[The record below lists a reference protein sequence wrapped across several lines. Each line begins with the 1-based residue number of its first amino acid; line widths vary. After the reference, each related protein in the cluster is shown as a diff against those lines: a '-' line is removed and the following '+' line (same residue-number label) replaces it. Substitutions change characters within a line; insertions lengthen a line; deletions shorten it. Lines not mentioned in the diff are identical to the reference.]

1 MRVVRDYGIMT
12 RILGHIPVN
21 TMLKKDKKEKK
32 GIKEDGSVKSILIT
46 AFIML
51 LFSVGLSLVM
61 SISMESAYRKEISE
75 DFQEHHVLS
84 SSILGRYYSRE
95 AETARNIAGLLSAS
109 EAMYSTS
116 DVLDVEGRFSTVDEQ
131 AHIGYVGGD
140 GFIYLDGERYFP
152 EVHENLFEYFKQ
164 YKINEGETMVM
175 EAGDLIS
182 CIDSSDVVAVAPI
195 HIKSECVGFIFIP
208 IDTERI
214 FVRETFASQ
223 IKEAELL
230 LVNKQGT
237 IIAASS
243 GISGY
248 DSTGDHVAAAPGEE
262 GQSSSDAQA
271 SVSADLIVGTVIR
284 DLLNSES
291 DGTIKSRQ
299 TIQNLTR
306 GLSNDEE
313 GMITVRDSE
322 GYKFQVSF
330 APVQDSYRLYLV
342 TRYNSNIIESG
353 VQPMVYRS
361 VATCLTIICIM
372 IGAIMYVWLIARKT
386 SDTAERLA
394 YEDPLTGGKNV
405 NYFND
410 FAQIILHENK
420 EMPFVICRF
429 DIANFRYINESYGHV
444 KADQVL
450 KACVKEFEDCFGPRE
465 ICVRMNADQFL
476 ALMVNDAGMDGR
488 LEAFRAAVNAAARGV
503 GIKYPIKFKLG
514 IYQMRKHEKDVDVM
528 IDRANAARKML
539 RGDEKHSRLTYSEEI
554 ASNMHKANL
563 IESQMQ
569 HALASGE
576 FKVYLQAKW
585 DIEKNSVCGCE
596 ALVRWVKSDGKIVRP
611 DEFIP
616 LFEKNGFIEM
626 LDFYMLETVCQMVC
640 TLQKEG
646 KKVYPVSVNQSRVLL
661 HNPDYLDNVVDILRK
676 YKIPEGLVE
685 LEITETV
692 FEDEK
697 DRIFDVLEKLK
708 MCGVKLNMDDF
719 GSGYSS
725 LNMLKDVNFDIIKID
740 RTFFSASVDNEKS
753 KVVLCKVVE
762 MIKGIGMDVVCEG
775 VENQEHVDFLRS
787 IGVRKVQ
794 GFYYAKPVP
803 AEEFITSYC
812 E

>member
-1 MRVVRDYGIMT
+1 
-12 RILGHIPVN
+12 
-21 TMLKKDKKEKK
+21 MLKRDKKEKK
-32 GIKEDGSVKSILIT
+32 GIREDSSVKSILVT
-46 AFIML
+46 ALVML
-51 LFSVGLSLVM
+51 LFSMGLSLAM

-75 DFQEHHVLS
+75 DFQEHHILS
-84 SSILGRYYSRE
+84 ASILGRYYSRE
-95 AETARNIAGLLSAS
+95 AETARNMAGVLSTFTS
-109 EAMYSTS
+109 MYSID
-116 DVLDVEGRFSTVDEQ
+116 DVLEVEGRFTTVDEQ

-140 GFIYLDGERYFP
+140 GFIYLDGERYYP
-152 EVHENLFEYFKQ
+152 EVHENLFEYFKG
-164 YKINEGETMVM
+164 YKIAEGKTMVT

-182 CIDSSDVVAVAPI
+182 CIDSSDVVAIAPV
-195 HIKSECVGFIFIP
+195 HIKGECVGFIFVP

-223 IKEAELL
+223 TEEAELL
-230 LVNKQGT
+230 LVNKQRK
-237 IIAASS
+237 IIATSS
-243 GISGY
+243 GKADNAENKPVTVSG
-248 DSTGDHVAAAPGEE
+248 DEGVEVPASEE
-262 GQSSSDAQA
+262 TAIGITIQELLDEE
-271 SVSADLIVGTVIR
+271 ADGKIR
-284 DLLNSES
+284 
-291 DGTIKSRQ
+291 TRQ

-306 GLSNDEE
+306 GISNDEE
-313 GMITVRDSE
+313 GMITLRDSD
-322 GYKFQVSF
+322 GYKFQVSY
-330 APVQDSYRLYLV
+330 APVLDSYRLYLV

-353 VQPMVYRS
+353 VQPMIYRS
-361 VATCLTIICIM
+361 VSTCLTIICIM
-372 IGAIMYVWLIARKT
+372 IGAIMYVWLIARRT

-405 NYFND
+405 NYFNE
-410 FAQIILHENK
+410 FAQILLHDNK
-420 EMPFVICRF
+420 EMPYVICRF

-450 KACVKEFEDCFGPRE
+450 KACVKEFEGCFGSRE
-465 ICVRMNADQFL
+465 LCVRMNADQFL
-476 ALMVNDAGMDGR
+476 ALMVNDAGLDGR

-514 IYQMRKHEKDVDVM
+514 VYQVRKHEKDVDVM
-528 IDRANAARKML
+528 IDRANAARRML
-539 RGDEKHSRLTYSEEI
+539 RGDEKNNRLTYSEEI

-585 DIEKNSVCGCE
+585 DIEKNTVCGCE
-596 ALVRWVKSDGKIVRP
+596 ALVRWVRSDGKIVRP

-640 TLQKEG
+640 NLQKEG
-646 KKVYPVSVNQSRVLL
+646 KMVYPVSVNQSRVLL
-661 HNPDYLDNVVDILRK
+661 HNPDCLDNVVDILRK
-676 YKIPEGLVE
+676 YKIPDGLVE

-697 DRIFDVLEKLK
+697 DRIFSVLDKLRA
-708 MCGVKLNMDDF
+708 CGVKLNMDDF

-725 LNMLKDVNFDIIKID
+725 LNMLKDVPFDVIKID
-740 RTFFSASVDNEKS
+740 RIFFSASVDNEKS
-753 KVVLCKVVE
+753 RKVLRKIVE
-762 MIKGIGMDVVCEG
+762 MINDIGMEVVCEG
-775 VENQEHVDFLRS
+775 VENQEHVEFLRG

-803 AEEFITSYC
+803 AEEFINNYC

>member
-1 MRVVRDYGIMT
+1 MGGI
-12 RILGHIPVN
+12 IPDN

-32 GIKEDGSVKSILIT
+32 GIKEDRSVKAILVT
-46 AFIML
+46 ALIML
-51 LFSVGLSLVM
+51 LFSVGLSLAM
-61 SISMESAYRKEISE
+61 SISMESAYRNEIS
-75 DFQEHHVLS
+75 DNFQEHHAMSAIV
-84 SSILGRYYSRE
+84 LGRYYSRE
-95 AETARNIAGLLSAS
+95 SGVAKNAAHLLSTYAS
-109 EAMYSTS
+109 MYTID
-116 DVLDVEGRFSTVDEQ
+116 DVLDVEASFAAVDEMR
-131 AHIGYVGGD
+131 HIGYVGGD
-140 GFIYLDGERYFP
+140 GFIYLDGERYYP
-152 EVHENLFEYFKQ
+152 EVHENLFEYFKA
-164 YKINEGETMVM
+164 YKIEEDETMVT

-182 CIDSSDVVAVAPI
+182 HIDHSDVVAIAPV
-195 HIKSECVGFIFIP
+195 HIKGVCVGFIFVP

-214 FVRETFASQ
+214 FARETFSLQ
-223 IKEAELL
+223 IKEADLM
-230 LVNKQGT
+230 LVNKQGK
-237 IIAASS
+237 IIATSTGMPAAGKNTAPADSVSGDEGTEMAASTD
-243 GISGY
+243 INVY
-248 DSTGDHVAAAPGEE
+248 DSED
-262 GQSSSDAQA
+262 S
-271 SVSADLIVGTVIR
+271 IVGDTVQE
-284 DLLNSES
+284 LLNDES
-291 DGTIKSRQ
+291 DGKIKSRQ

-306 GLSNDEE
+306 GISNEEE
-313 GMITVRDSE
+313 GRITVRDSE
-322 GYKFQVSF
+322 GYKFQVSY
-330 APVQDSYRLYLV
+330 APVLDSYRLYLV
-342 TRYNSNIIESG
+342 TRYDSNVIESG

-372 IGAIMYVWLIARKT
+372 IGAIMYVWLIARRT
-386 SDTAERLA
+386 SDTAEKLA
-394 YEDPLTGGKNV
+394 YEDPLTGGRNV
-405 NYFND
+405 NYFNE
-410 FAQIILHENK
+410 FAQILLHDNK
-420 EMPFVICRF
+420 EMPYVICRF
-429 DIANFRYINESYGHV
+429 DIANFRYINEAYGHV
-444 KADQVL
+444 KADKVL
-450 KACVKEFEDCFGPRE
+450 KACVKEFEGCFGPRE
-465 ICVRMNADQFL
+465 LCVRMNADQFL

-514 IYQMRKHEKDVDVM
+514 IYQVRKHEKDVDVM
-528 IDRANAARKML
+528 IDRANAARRML
-539 RGDEKHSRLTYSEEI
+539 RGDEKHNRLIYSEEI

-585 DIEKNSVCGCE
+585 DIEKNTVCGCE
-596 ALVRWVKSDGKIVRP
+596 ALVRWVKSDGTIVRP

-646 KKVYPVSVNQSRVLL
+646 KMVYPVSVNQSRVLL

-697 DRIFDVLEKLK
+697 DRIFNVLEKLK
-708 MCGVKLNMDDF
+708 VCGIKLNMDDF

-725 LNMLKDVNFDIIKID
+725 LNMLKDVPFDIIKID
-740 RTFFSASVDNEKS
+740 RIFFSASVDNEKS
-753 KVVLCKVVE
+753 RVVLCKVVE

-803 AEEFITSYC
+803 AEEFINSYC

>member
-1 MRVVRDYGIMT
+1 
-12 RILGHIPVN
+12 
-21 TMLKKDKKEKK
+21 MLKRDKKEKK
-32 GIKEDGSVKSILIT
+32 GIREDSSVKSILVT
-46 AFIML
+46 ALVML
-51 LFSVGLSLVM
+51 LFSMGLSLAM

-75 DFQEHHVLS
+75 DFQEHHILS
-84 SSILGRYYSRE
+84 ASILGRYYSRE
-95 AETARNIAGLLSAS
+95 AETARNMAGVLSTFAS
-109 EAMYSTS
+109 MYSID
-116 DVLDVEGRFSTVDEQ
+116 DVLEVEGRFTAVDEQ

-140 GFIYLDGERYFP
+140 GFIYLDGERYYP
-152 EVHENLFEYFKQ
+152 EVHENLFEYFKG
-164 YKINEGETMVM
+164 YKIAEGKTMVT

-182 CIDSSDVVAVAPI
+182 CIDSSDVVAIAPV
-195 HIKSECVGFIFIP
+195 HIKGECVGFIFVP

-223 IKEAELL
+223 TEEAELL
-230 LVNKQGT
+230 LVNKQGK
-237 IIAASS
+237 IIATSS
-243 GISGY
+243 GKADNAENKPVTVSG
-248 DSTGDHVAAAPGEE
+248 DEGVEVPASEE
-262 GQSSSDAQA
+262 TAIGITIQELLDEE
-271 SVSADLIVGTVIR
+271 ADGKIR
-284 DLLNSES
+284 
-291 DGTIKSRQ
+291 TRQ

-306 GLSNDEE
+306 GISNDEE
-313 GMITVRDSE
+313 GMITLRDSD
-322 GYKFQVSF
+322 GYKFQVSY
-330 APVQDSYRLYLV
+330 APVLDSYRLYLV

-353 VQPMVYRS
+353 VQPMIYRS
-361 VATCLTIICIM
+361 VSTCLTIICIM
-372 IGAIMYVWLIARKT
+372 IGAIMYVWLIARRT

-405 NYFND
+405 NYFNE
-410 FAQIILHENK
+410 FAQILLHDNK
-420 EMPFVICRF
+420 EMPYVICRF

-450 KACVKEFEDCFGPRE
+450 KACVKEFEGCFGSRE
-465 ICVRMNADQFL
+465 LCVRMNADQFL
-476 ALMVNDAGMDGR
+476 ALMVNDAGLDGR

-514 IYQMRKHEKDVDVM
+514 VYQVRKHEKDVDVM
-528 IDRANAARKML
+528 IDRANAARRML
-539 RGDEKHSRLTYSEEI
+539 RGDEKNNRLTYSEEI

-585 DIEKNSVCGCE
+585 DIEKNTVCGCE
-596 ALVRWVKSDGKIVRP
+596 ALVRWVRSDGKIVRP

-640 TLQKEG
+640 NLQKEG
-646 KKVYPVSVNQSRVLL
+646 KMVYPVSVNQSRVLL

-676 YKIPEGLVE
+676 YKIPDGLVE

-697 DRIFDVLEKLK
+697 DRIFSVLDKLRA
-708 MCGVKLNMDDF
+708 CGVKLNMDDF

-725 LNMLKDVNFDIIKID
+725 LNMLKDVPFDVIKID
-740 RTFFSASVDNEKS
+740 RIFFSASVDNEKS
-753 KVVLCKVVE
+753 RKVLRKIVE
-762 MIKGIGMDVVCEG
+762 MINDIGMEVVCEG
-775 VENQEHVDFLRS
+775 VENQEHVEFLRG

-803 AEEFITSYC
+803 AEEFINNYC

>member
-1 MRVVRDYGIMT
+1 MRVPYDYGIIV
-12 RILGHIPVN
+12 RVFGGIIPVSA
-21 TMLKKDKKEKK
+21 MLKKDKKEKK
-32 GIKEDGSVKSILIT
+32 GIKEDSSVKAILIT
-46 AFIML
+46 ALIML
-51 LFSVGLSLVM
+51 LFSVGLSFAM
-61 SISMESAYRKEISE
+61 SISMETAYRKEISD
-75 DFQEHHVLS
+75 DFQEHHLLS
-84 SSILGRYYSRE
+84 ASVLGRYYSRE
-95 AETARNIAGLLSAS
+95 AGTARNMAGLLSTFES
-109 EAMYSTS
+109 MYATA
-116 DVLDVEGRFSTVDEQ
+116 DVLDVESRFATVDEQ

-140 GFIYLDGERYFP
+140 GFIYLDGERYYP
-152 EVHENLFEYFKQ
+152 EVHENLFEYFKE
-164 YKINEGETMVM
+164 YKIGEGETMVT
-175 EAGDLIS
+175 EAGPLVS
-182 CIDSSDVVAVAPI
+182 CIDSSDVVAIAPI
-195 HIKSECVGFIFIP
+195 HIKNECVGFIFVP

-214 FVRETFASQ
+214 FARETFASQ
-223 IKEAELL
+223 TEDAELL
-230 LVNKQGT
+230 LVNKQGK
-237 IIAASS
+237 IIATSS
-243 GISGY
+243 AVSDRIPNNEHGVALSGKEGTVMPEEVSVNLAVGISIQDMLDG
-248 DSTGDHVAAAPGEE
+248 
-262 GQSSSDAQA
+262 
-271 SVSADLIVGTVIR
+271 
-284 DLLNSES
+284 ES
-291 DGTIKSRQ
+291 DGKIRTRQ
-299 TIQNLTR
+299 TIQTLTR
-306 GLSNDEE
+306 GISNDED
-313 GMITVRDSE
+313 GLITLRDAE

-330 APVQDSYRLYLV
+330 SPVQDSYRLYLV
-342 TRYNSNIIESG
+342 TRYDSNIIESG

-361 VATCLTIICIM
+361 VSTCLTIICIM
-372 IGAIMYVWLIARKT
+372 IGAIMYVWLIARRT

-405 NYFND
+405 NYFNE
-410 FAQIILHENK
+410 FAQILLHDNK
-420 EMPFVICRF
+420 EMPYVVCRF

-450 KACVKEFEDCFGPRE
+450 KACVKEFEGCFGPRE
-465 ICVRMNADQFL
+465 LCVRMNADQFL
-476 ALMVNDAGMDGR
+476 ALMINDAGMDGR

-514 IYQMRKHEKDVDVM
+514 IYQVRTHEKDVDVM
-528 IDRANAARKML
+528 IDRANAARRML
-539 RGDEKHSRLTYSEEI
+539 RGDEKHSRLVYSEEI

-585 DIEKNSVCGCE
+585 DIEKNTVCGCE

-626 LDFYMLETVCQMVC
+626 LDFYMLETVCQQVC
-640 TLQKEG
+640 ALQKEG
-646 KKVYPVSVNQSRVLL
+646 KMVYPVSVNQSRVLL

-708 MCGVKLNMDDF
+708 ICGVKLNMDDF

-725 LNMLKDVNFDIIKID
+725 LNMLKDVPFDVIKID
-740 RTFFSASVDNEKS
+740 RVFFSASVDNEKS
-753 KVVLCKVVE
+753 RVVLCKIVE
-762 MIKGIGMDVVCEG
+762 MINGIGMDVVCEG

-787 IGVRKVQ
+787 IGVKKVQ

-803 AEEFITSYC
+803 CEEFINSYC
-812 E
+812 D

>member
-1 MRVVRDYGIMT
+1 
-12 RILGHIPVN
+12 
-21 TMLKKDKKEKK
+21 MLKRDKKEKK
-32 GIKEDGSVKSILIT
+32 GIREDSSVKSILVT
-46 AFIML
+46 ALVML
-51 LFSVGLSLVM
+51 LFSMGLSLAM

-75 DFQEHHVLS
+75 DFQEHHILFA
-84 SSILGRYYSRE
+84 SILGRYYSRE
-95 AETARNIAGLLSAS
+95 AETARNMAGVLSTFTS
-109 EAMYSTS
+109 MYSID
-116 DVLDVEGRFSTVDEQ
+116 DVLEVEGRFTTVDEQ

-140 GFIYLDGERYFP
+140 GFIYLDGERYYP
-152 EVHENLFEYFKQ
+152 EVHENLFEYFKG
-164 YKINEGETMVM
+164 YKIAEGKTMVT

-182 CIDSSDVVAVAPI
+182 CIDSSDVVAIAPV
-195 HIKSECVGFIFIP
+195 HIKGECVGFIFVP

-223 IKEAELL
+223 TEEAELL
-230 LVNKQGT
+230 LVNKQRK
-237 IIAASS
+237 IIATSS
-243 GISGY
+243 GKADNAENKPVTVSG
-248 DSTGDHVAAAPGEE
+248 DEGVEVPASEE
-262 GQSSSDAQA
+262 TAIGITIQELLDEE
-271 SVSADLIVGTVIR
+271 ADGKIR
-284 DLLNSES
+284 
-291 DGTIKSRQ
+291 TRQ

-306 GLSNDEE
+306 GISNDEE
-313 GMITVRDSE
+313 GMITLRDSD
-322 GYKFQVSF
+322 GYKFQVSY
-330 APVQDSYRLYLV
+330 APVLDSYRLYLV

-353 VQPMVYRS
+353 VQPMIYRS
-361 VATCLTIICIM
+361 VSTCLTIICIM
-372 IGAIMYVWLIARKT
+372 IGAIMYVWLIARRT

-394 YEDPLTGGKNV
+394 SEDPLTGGKNV
-405 NYFND
+405 NYFNE
-410 FAQIILHENK
+410 FAQILLHDNK
-420 EMPFVICRF
+420 EMPYVICRF

-450 KACVKEFEDCFGPRE
+450 KACVKEFEGCFGSRE
-465 ICVRMNADQFL
+465 LCVRMNADQFL
-476 ALMVNDAGMDGR
+476 ALMVNDAGLDGR

-514 IYQMRKHEKDVDVM
+514 VYQVRKHEKDVDVM
-528 IDRANAARKML
+528 IDRANAARRML
-539 RGDEKHSRLTYSEEI
+539 RGDEKNNRLTYSEEI

-585 DIEKNSVCGCE
+585 DIEKNTVCGCE
-596 ALVRWVKSDGKIVRP
+596 ALVRWVRSDGKIVRP

-640 TLQKEG
+640 NLQKEG
-646 KKVYPVSVNQSRVLL
+646 KMVYPVSVNQSRVLL

-676 YKIPEGLVE
+676 YKIPDGLVE

-697 DRIFDVLEKLK
+697 DRIFSVLDKLRA
-708 MCGVKLNMDDF
+708 CGVKLNMDDF

-725 LNMLKDVNFDIIKID
+725 LNMLKDVPFDVIKID
-740 RTFFSASVDNEKS
+740 RIFFSASVDNEKS
-753 KVVLCKVVE
+753 RKVLRKIVE
-762 MIKGIGMDVVCEG
+762 MINDIGMEVVCEG
-775 VENQEHVDFLRS
+775 VENQEHVEFLRG

-803 AEEFITSYC
+803 AEEFINNYC

>member
-1 MRVVRDYGIMT
+1 
-12 RILGHIPVN
+12 
-21 TMLKKDKKEKK
+21 MLKRDKKEKK
-32 GIKEDGSVKSILIT
+32 GIREDSSVKSILVT
-46 AFIML
+46 ALVML
-51 LFSVGLSLVM
+51 LFSMGLSLAM

-75 DFQEHHVLS
+75 DFQEHHILFA
-84 SSILGRYYSRE
+84 SILGRYYSRE
-95 AETARNIAGLLSAS
+95 AETARNMAGVLSTFTS
-109 EAMYSTS
+109 MYSID
-116 DVLDVEGRFSTVDEQ
+116 DVLEVEGRFTTVDEQ

-140 GFIYLDGERYFP
+140 GFIYLDGERYYP
-152 EVHENLFEYFKQ
+152 EVHENLFEYFKG
-164 YKINEGETMVM
+164 YKIAEGKTMVT

-182 CIDSSDVVAVAPI
+182 CIDSSDVVAIAPV
-195 HIKSECVGFIFIP
+195 HIKGECVGFIFVP

-223 IKEAELL
+223 TEEAELL
-230 LVNKQGT
+230 LVNKQRK
-237 IIAASS
+237 IIATSS
-243 GISGY
+243 GKADNAENKPVTVSG
-248 DSTGDHVAAAPGEE
+248 DEGVEVPASEE
-262 GQSSSDAQA
+262 TAIGITIQELLDEE
-271 SVSADLIVGTVIR
+271 ADGKIR
-284 DLLNSES
+284 
-291 DGTIKSRQ
+291 TRQ

-306 GLSNDEE
+306 GISNDEE
-313 GMITVRDSE
+313 GMITLRDSD
-322 GYKFQVSF
+322 GYKFQVSY
-330 APVQDSYRLYLV
+330 APVLDSYRLYLV

-353 VQPMVYRS
+353 VQPMIYRS
-361 VATCLTIICIM
+361 VSTCLTIICIM
-372 IGAIMYVWLIARKT
+372 IGAIMYVWLIARRT

-405 NYFND
+405 NYFNE
-410 FAQIILHENK
+410 FAQILLHDNK
-420 EMPFVICRF
+420 EMPYVICRF

-450 KACVKEFEDCFGPRE
+450 KACVKEFEGCFGSRE
-465 ICVRMNADQFL
+465 LCVRMNADQFL
-476 ALMVNDAGMDGR
+476 ALMVNDAGLDGR

-514 IYQMRKHEKDVDVM
+514 VYQVRKHEKDVDVM
-528 IDRANAARKML
+528 IDRANAARRML
-539 RGDEKHSRLTYSEEI
+539 RGDEKNNRLTYSEEI

-585 DIEKNSVCGCE
+585 DIEKNTVCGCE
-596 ALVRWVKSDGKIVRP
+596 ALVRWVRSDGKIVRP

-640 TLQKEG
+640 NLQKEG
-646 KKVYPVSVNQSRVLL
+646 KMVYPVSVNQSRVLL

-676 YKIPEGLVE
+676 YKIPDGLVE

-697 DRIFDVLEKLK
+697 DRIFSVLDKLRA
-708 MCGVKLNMDDF
+708 CGVKLNMDDF

-725 LNMLKDVNFDIIKID
+725 LNMLKDVPFDVIKID
-740 RTFFSASVDNEKS
+740 RIFFSASVDNEKS
-753 KVVLCKVVE
+753 RKVLRKIVE
-762 MIKGIGMDVVCEG
+762 MINDIGMEVVCEG
-775 VENQEHVDFLRS
+775 VENQEHVEFLRG

-803 AEEFITSYC
+803 AEEFINNYC

>member
-1 MRVVRDYGIMT
+1 
-12 RILGHIPVN
+12 
-21 TMLKKDKKEKK
+21 MLKRDKKEKK
-32 GIKEDGSVKSILIT
+32 GIREDSSVKSILVT
-46 AFIML
+46 ALVML
-51 LFSVGLSLVM
+51 LFSMGLSLAM

-75 DFQEHHVLS
+75 DFQEHHILS
-84 SSILGRYYSRE
+84 ASILGRYYSRE
-95 AETARNIAGLLSAS
+95 AETARNMAGVLSTFTS
-109 EAMYSTS
+109 MYSID
-116 DVLDVEGRFSTVDEQ
+116 DVLEVEGRFTTVDEQ

-140 GFIYLDGERYFP
+140 GFIYLDGERYYP
-152 EVHENLFEYFKQ
+152 EVHENLFEYFKG
-164 YKINEGETMVM
+164 YKIAEGKTMVT

-182 CIDSSDVVAVAPI
+182 CIDSSDVVAIAPV
-195 HIKSECVGFIFIP
+195 HIKGECVGFIFVP

-223 IKEAELL
+223 TEEAELL
-230 LVNKQGT
+230 LVNKQRK
-237 IIAASS
+237 IIATSS
-243 GISGY
+243 GKADNAENKPVTVSG
-248 DSTGDHVAAAPGEE
+248 DEGVEVPASEE
-262 GQSSSDAQA
+262 TAIGITIQELLDEE
-271 SVSADLIVGTVIR
+271 ADGKIR
-284 DLLNSES
+284 
-291 DGTIKSRQ
+291 TRQ

-306 GLSNDEE
+306 GISNDEE
-313 GMITVRDSE
+313 GMITLRDSD
-322 GYKFQVSF
+322 GYKFQVSY
-330 APVQDSYRLYLV
+330 APVLDSYRLYLV

-353 VQPMVYRS
+353 VQPMIYRS
-361 VATCLTIICIM
+361 VSTCLTIICIM
-372 IGAIMYVWLIARKT
+372 IGAIMYVWLIARRT

-405 NYFND
+405 NYFNE
-410 FAQIILHENK
+410 FAQILLHDNK
-420 EMPFVICRF
+420 EMPYVICRF

-450 KACVKEFEDCFGPRE
+450 KACVKEFEGCFGSRE
-465 ICVRMNADQFL
+465 LCVRMNADQFL
-476 ALMVNDAGMDGR
+476 ALMVNDAGLDGR

-514 IYQMRKHEKDVDVM
+514 VYQVRKHEKDVDVM
-528 IDRANAARKML
+528 IDRANAARRML
-539 RGDEKHSRLTYSEEI
+539 RGDEKNNRLTYSEEI

-585 DIEKNSVCGCE
+585 DIEKNTVCGCE
-596 ALVRWVKSDGKIVRP
+596 ALVRWVRSDGKIVRP

-640 TLQKEG
+640 NLQKEG
-646 KKVYPVSVNQSRVLL
+646 KMVYPVSVNQSRVLL

-676 YKIPEGLVE
+676 YKIPDGLVE

-697 DRIFDVLEKLK
+697 DRIFSVLDKLRA
-708 MCGVKLNMDDF
+708 CGVKLNMDDF

-725 LNMLKDVNFDIIKID
+725 LNMLKDVPFDVIKID
-740 RTFFSASVDNEKS
+740 RIFFSASVDNEKS
-753 KVVLCKVVE
+753 RKVLRKIVE
-762 MIKGIGMDVVCEG
+762 MINDIGMEVVCEG
-775 VENQEHVDFLRS
+775 VENQEHVEFLRG

-803 AEEFITSYC
+803 AEEFINNYC

>member
-32 GIKEDGSVKSILIT
+32 GIKEDSSVKSILIT

-51 LFSVGLSLVM
+51 LFSVGLSLAM

-75 DFQEHHVLS
+75 DFQERHVLS

-95 AETARNIAGLLSAS
+95 AETARNIAGLLSTF

-164 YKINEGETMVM
+164 YQINEGETMVM
-175 EAGDLIS
+175 EAGTLIS

-230 LVNKQGT
+230 LVNKQGE

-248 DSTGDHVAAAPGEE
+248 DSTADHVATAPGEE
-262 GQSSSDAQA
+262 GRSSSDAQA

-353 VQPMVYRS
+353 VRPMVYRS

-410 FAQIILHENK
+410 FTQIILHDNK

-725 LNMLKDVNFDIIKID
+725 LNVLKDVNFDIIKID